1 MTTIAEARDRL
12 IADTPVLTAF
22 GDSIADAIRSATNK
36 LSVSCKV
43 SARVKAPASF
53 VGKCLRKSY
62 PDPWTDVTDK
72 VGVRVTVENIA
83 DIARIETVV
92 AEHPALEVVE
102 RQDKTQE
109 LWEQRKIGYLGLHL
123 QVKGLSSDSVGMAC
137 EIQVRTAAQ
146 NLWSEMD
153 HKLVYKP
160 SHEPDSD
167 TKRALHRLAA
177 LMEIFDEEVNRRMSQ
192 IVAAPGYAVEP
203 LIDACVRH
211 FFMFSASEFDRSL
224 SRFVLIELGAAL
236 PDSADLPAYVERLS
250 VFVSKHKDK
259 LQRIYTRYETVKEAP
274 SLLIHQPESIL
285 IFERLDSASML
296 FEEEWPETLPM
307 YEYDTLK
314 AIWGT

>member
-12 IADTPVLTAF
+12 IADTPILKAF
-22 GDSIADAIRSATNK
+22 GDSIADAIRSAANK

-43 SARVKAPASF
+43 SARVKDPASY

-72 VGVRVTVENIA
+72 VGVRVTVDNIA
-83 DIARIETVV
+83 DIARIEKVV
-92 AEHPALEVVE
+92 AEHPAFDVIE

-123 QVKGLSSDSVGMAC
+123 QVKASNSDSVGMAC

-160 SHEPDSD
+160 SHEPDGD

-177 LMEIFDEEVNRRMSQ
+177 LMEIFDEEVDRRMSQ
-192 IVAAPGYAVEP
+192 IAAAPGYAVEP

-211 FFMFSASEFDRSL
+211 FYMFSACAVDRPL

-236 PDSADLPAYVERLS
+236 PDSVDLAVYLERLS
-250 VFVSKHKDK
+250 VFVSKYKDK
-259 LQRIYTRYETVKEAP
+259 LQRIYTRYETVKATP

-285 IFERLDSASML
+285 IFERLDSAPLL
-296 FEEEWPETLPM
+296 FEEEWPESLPI
-307 YEYDTLK
+307 YEYDALK
-314 AIWGT
+314 AIWGS